1 MKVEVEEISPV
12 KKALRIHVPPDIVA
26 NEFQAAFSDLK
37 KRVKVP
43 GFRPGKVPL
52 SLIEKRYGHE
62 VEEDVLRKLIPSYY
76 QKAVEETGIK
86 PVEFPAIDRIEI
98 KRDEPLSFTATV
110 EVRPPIAL
118 RDYAGIPIVR
128 RNVAV
133 TEEGID
139 RALAALREEHGE
151 LVSCAGEHAVVEGD
165 YAIIDF
171 EGKIDGKPIELKKG
185 GPGVDRGR
193 IADYLVQVGSKSLL
207 PGFEESLIGRK
218 KGEGYAANLSIP
230 SDHPDETIRGK
241 EALFSI
247 QVKEIKRKTL
257 PDLDDEFAKDLGM
270 ESLTKLRE
278 RVSSDLLKHL
288 QTEAARAEKN
298 ELIGKLVEMHSFES
312 PSSLVQREL
321 ESIVK
326 SFKQSNP
333 GADPSSVRGEFETM
347 AKDRVKA
354 TLILSA
360 IAEAE
365 RIEVTEREVEEEIA
379 RISERLRLGVNE
391 TKRFILGQ
399 EKTLDGIRARLKE
412 EKTIEGILSKAD
424 IKTDQ
429 NP

>member
-26 NEFQAAFSDLK
+26 NEFQAAFSNLK

-62 VEEDVLRKLIPSYY
+62 VEEDVLRKLIPDYY

-86 PVEFPAIDRIEI
+86 PVELPAIDRIEI

-110 EVRPPIAL
+110 EVQPPIAL
-118 RDYAGIPIVR
+118 KEYAGIPIVR
-128 RNVAV
+128 RDVVV
-133 TEEGID
+133 TQESID
-139 RALAALREEHGE
+139 RALGTLREDHGE
-151 LVSCAGEHAVVEGD
+151 LVNCPEEHAVAEGD

-171 EGKIDGKPIELKKG
+171 EGKIDGKPIELKKAS
-185 GPGVDRGR
+185 PGVDRSR

-218 KGEGYAANLSIP
+218 KGEGYALTLSIP
-230 SDHPDETIRGK
+230 SDHADETIRGK

-247 QVKEIKRKTL
+247 QVNEIKRKKL

-270 ESLTKLRE
+270 ESLARLRE
-278 RVSSDLLKHL
+278 RVSSDLLRHL
-288 QTEAARAEKN
+288 QAEAARAERN
-298 ELIGKLVEMHSFES
+298 QLIGKLVEMYSFES

-333 GADPSSVRGEFETM
+333 GADPSSVGAELETV

-354 TLILSA
+354 TLVLSA

-365 RIEVTEREVEEEIA
+365 RIEVTEREIEEEIA
-379 RISERLRLGVNE
+379 RISERLKLGVSE

-412 EKTIEGILSKAD
+412 EKTIERVLSKAD
-424 IKTDQ
+424 IKTE
-429 NP
+429 PKP